1 MLEHQTQISFHFLP
15 LNLSSQ
21 PKKSHSLPEPRW
33 TRPQSESFRIQDE
46 DPRYRQESKYRFA
59 ALIAQTTFEIS
70 LWGKATF

>member
-1 MLEHQTQISFHFLP
+1 VAVARQCLDWLV
-15 LNLSSQ
+15 
-21 PKKSHSLPEPRW
+21 
-33 TRPQSESFRIQDE
+33 RPAYSQSESFRIQDE